1 MRFSLFLAFRYF
13 FSPSRQ
19 TIVNLINVVS
29 LMVIVVATAAL
40 FIVLSAFSGLKTFG
54 LSFSDAFDP
63 DLHIAPKEGKTF
75 VVDAPTWSKLIA
87 LDFVENAAPV
97 LEDKVFLRFE
107 NKNHVA
113 YLRGVSPAYQQ
124 VVDMDQLLG
133 KGQWLNPTTNEVVL
147 GNGIAQALSLG
158 TYDYSHFLVLSAPKR
173 KKSAGFNAHPF
184 REEKA
189 IVSGIYFASEELDK
203 KYLFAPL
210 SLAQKLLDRPENT
223 YSGIVVKTSSNISP
237 DKAAK
242 QLAPLFKDPIMVR
255 NRAQLNAALYKMLN
269 TENLAIYLIFSL
281 IIGIALFT
289 VVGAISMMFLDKKA
303 QLNILLAMGLVP
315 RQVQQVFFLLGG
327 MLSWVGGSIGIIL
340 AALLVSIQQ
349 HWPFLYIPGTRLPYP
364 VEFQGKNLLLVT
376 LTIFGLGI
384 LTSFWSTRGLEQKVA
399 HQAKT

>member
-1 MRFSLFLAFRYF
+1 MFLAFRYF

-113 YLRGVSPAYQQ
+113 YLRGVSPAYRQ

-158 TYDYSHFLVLSAPKR
+158 TYDYSYFLVLSAPKR
-173 KKSAGFNAHPF
+173 KKK
-184 REEKA
+184 RW
-189 IVSGIYFASEELDK
+189 L
-203 KYLFAPL
+203 
-210 SLAQKLLDRPENT
+210 
-223 YSGIVVKTSSNISP
+223 
-237 DKAAK
+237 
-242 QLAPLFKDPIMVR
+242 
-255 NRAQLNAALYKMLN
+255 
-269 TENLAIYLIFSL
+269 
-281 IIGIALFT
+281 
-289 VVGAISMMFLDKKA
+289 
-303 QLNILLAMGLVP
+303 
-315 RQVQQVFFLLGG
+315 
-327 MLSWVGGSIGIIL
+327 
-340 AALLVSIQQ
+340 
-349 HWPFLYIPGTRLPYP
+349 
-364 VEFQGKNLLLVT
+364 
-376 LTIFGLGI
+376 
-384 LTSFWSTRGLEQKVA
+384 
-399 HQAKT
+399 